1 MKKKSKLNGP
11 HQIALNESEH
21 LDSNKM
27 DIMKTQL
34 HRNRII
40 YVADIDI
47 SPSADIRQFVARKNG
62 VRQIKAK
69 KNNIYDSYTLVLNIA
84 IVTNQNCLEI

>member
-47 SPSADIRQFVARKNG
+47 SPSADIRQFVARKWG
-62 VRQIKAK
+62 
-69 KNNIYDSYTLVLNIA
+69 
-84 IVTNQNCLEI
+84 

>member
-11 HQIALNESEH
+11 HQIALHESEH

-69 KNNIYDSYTLVLNIA
+69 KKTIFMIHILLY
-84 IVTNQNCLEI
+84 

>member
-69 KNNIYDSYTLVLNIA
+69 KKTIFMIHILLY
-84 IVTNQNCLEI
+84 

>member
-1 MKKKSKLNGP
+1 ML
-11 HQIALNESEH
+11 QISTYRPVQIFDNSSHE
-21 LDSNKM
+21 
-27 DIMKTQL
+27 
-34 HRNRII
+34 
-40 YVADIDI
+40 
-47 SPSADIRQFVARKNG
+47 NG